1 MYKLLIAEDE
11 SIIRTGII
19 RAIDWQSIGF
29 EICAAAEDGFEALE
43 MIREIQPDAVITDIK
58 MPGMTGLELMHA
70 LNSENRRLPV
80 IILTGYADFEYAR
93 EALKERAF
101 GYVLKMDV
109 MAELPPLAA
118 RLRKEMD
125 DRRAA
130 PEKRLETMRREV
142 SETTQLILNGLR
154 GDPMEQAVEYIL
166 EHFSEHLHLEEVA
179 RLFYMSPAYFSRSF
193 KQKTGEGFNEMLI
206 RLRMQWAKSMLE
218 NTSMRV
224 AEVARAAGYTDL
236 KHFTTLF
243 RRAFGKTPSQC
254 RNMQR

>member
-1 MYKLLIAEDE
+1 
-11 SIIRTGII
+11 
-19 RAIDWQSIGF
+19 
-29 EICAAAEDGFEALE
+29 
-43 MIREIQPDAVITDIK
+43 
-58 MPGMTGLELMHA
+58 
-70 LNSENRRLPV
+70 
-80 IILTGYADFEYAR
+80 
-93 EALKERAF
+93 
-101 GYVLKMDV
+101 